1 MRAICLNWHGDVQGD
16 ASLAYSRKCKH
27 LLGHNN
33 EQFEVKIIVI
43 QFEVE
48 QQFGEYQFSNSGILP
63 SNAGVMLNKHPVWSV
78 STKSYAMLNSS
89 VTVLPRTR
97 NSIERCYALSTKFL
111 SGENILISL
120 QY

>member
-78 STKSYAMLNSS
+78 STKSYAMLAVSLCCPGHQFTNSVYTGLTGYS
-89 VTVLPRTR
+89 
-97 NSIERCYALSTKFL
+97 NSTICQKNLE
-111 SGENILISL
+111 
-120 QY
+120 